1 VSALMM
7 ALYKRRQD
15 MAEIILSME
24 PPLDIFEAAAM
35 GEREIAM
42 ELLRKDGSLVN
53 SFAVDGYTA
62 LHLAAYFG
70 RAPVVERLLDRG
82 ADPRAVARNSMQ
94 VEPVHSAVTGRNL
107 ETVRIL
113 LRAGADP
120 AARQAGGWTPLHAA
134 AQNGDTRIAR
144 VLVEHGA
151 DIRAVNDEGLTPIDV
166 AKAAGHDS
174 VL

>member
-1 VSALMM
+1 MM

-15 MAEIILSME
+15 MAEIILSKE

-42 ELLRKDGSLVN
+42 ELLREDESLVN

-70 RAPVVERLLDRG
+70 RAPVVQRLIERG
-82 ADPRAVARNSMQ
+82 AELRAIAHNSME
-94 VEPVHSAVTGRNL
+94 VEPLHSAVAGRNL
-107 ETVRIL
+107 EVVRIL
-113 LRAGADP
+113 LDAGADP
-120 AARQAGGWTPLHAA
+120 AARQAGGWTPLHTA
-134 AQNGDTRIAR
+134 AQSGDARIAR
-144 VLVEHGA
+144 LLVEHGA